1 MPEANT
7 RDRPITVS
15 ALAVLGAW
23 LFVVLPSIYLPEG
36 AFLSWLQ
43 RWQTLVGATVAMIA
57 AALAYYNTTRS
68 IKHARQIDSE
78 KRARK
83 HAALRAVL
91 PLALSD
97 ITRYAA
103 ATVNELKEMIE
114 RCDREALPKNSAT
127 SALSDEAV
135 PSKSLDVLA
144 EFIEYSEAMD
154 ARLVE
159 TTLARIQIHQ
169 ARLQSLLVSDRSAH
183 GVVTRHQ
190 LESLVVDAAIIYAG
204 ASSFFAY
211 ARRAAEHPPIELVWD
226 SVGAALHNMN
236 VWADAY
242 PRVHEDLSRRE
253 KASPSATEMSTYSPK
268 AGAR

>member
-1 MPEANT
+1 MAKANS
-7 RDRPITVS
+7 REGPIAVA
-15 ALAVLGAW
+15 ALAAAGVW
-23 LFVVLPSIYLPEG
+23 IFVVVPSIYLPEG

-57 AALAYYNTTRS
+57 AAIAYYNTTRS
-68 IKHARQIDSE
+68 IKHARQLDSE

-103 ATVNELKEMIE
+103 ATVNELKELIE
-114 RCDREALPKNSAT
+114 RCDRDALPKNSAS
-127 SALSDEAV
+127 SALSAEAV
-135 PSKSLDVLA
+135 PSKSLDGLA

-154 ARLVE
+154 ARLIE
-159 TTLARIQIHQ
+159 ITLARIQIHQ
-169 ARLQSLLVSDRSAH
+169 ARLQALLVSDRSAH
-183 GVVTRHQ
+183 SVVTRHQ
-190 LESLVVDAAIIYAG
+190 LESLIVDAAIIYAG
-204 ASSFFAY
+204 ASSYFAY
-211 ARRAAEHPPIELVWD
+211 ARRAVEHPPLELSWD
-226 SVGAALHNMN
+226 SVTGALHNMS

-253 KASPSATEMSTYSPK
+253 RASPNATEMVTYNL
-268 AGAR
+268 RNRD

>member
-1 MPEANT
+1 MAEAKT
-7 RDRPITVS
+7 KDGPIAVA
-15 ALAVLGAW
+15 ALAALGVW

-43 RWQTLVGATVAMIA
+43 RWQTLVSATIAMIA

-68 IKHARQIDSE
+68 IRHARQLDSE

-127 SALSDEAV
+127 SGLSDEAV
-135 PSKSLDVLA
+135 PSKSLDGLA

-154 ARLVE
+154 ARLIE
-159 TTLARIQIHQ
+159 ITLARIQIHQ
-169 ARLQSLLVSDRSAH
+169 ARLQSLLVSDKSAH
-183 GVVTRHQ
+183 SVVTRHQ

-211 ARRAAEHPPIELVWD
+211 ARRAAEHPPMELSWD
-226 SVGAALHNMN
+226 SVGGALHNMN
-236 VWADAY
+236 VWAEAY

-253 KASPSATEMSTYSPK
+253 RASPTATEMTNYIRK
-268 AGAR
+268 